1 MLIETDQFLLQKVR
15 SPYLVNRLNSI
26 LNAQKPTLEATVR
39 LHSQHIYTMSYVSEL
54 PKVTSNLY
62 ILFNFEYT

>member
-26 LNAQKPTLEATVR
+26 LNAQKPTLEASVR
-39 LHSQHIYTMSYVSEL
+39 LHSQLIYTMSYVSEL

-62 ILFNFEYT
+62 II